1 MRRFSR
7 TTDDVQLTRPGSRE
21 PVTRGDNAMADSRTT
36 SGSRIALVLIV
47 TIASACRRS
56 AAEPDGPKAIRLVDA
71 FDAKLVEGSPGKPA
85 AAPPRTEW
93 RVDRAAP
100 RPAPPPPGPPPPPR
114 PRLPPRPA

>member
-7 TTDDVQLTRPGSRE
+7 TTDDVQLTGPGWRE

-56 AAEPDGPKAIRLVDA
+56 AAAPDGPKAIRLVDA

-93 RVDRAAP
+93 RVAA
-100 RPAPPPPGPPPPPR
+100 PPPR
-114 PRLPPRPA
+114 PPPPAPRAAPAPRP

>member
-56 AAEPDGPKAIRLVDA
+56 AAAPDGPKAIRLVDA
-71 FDAKLVEGSPGKPA
+71 FDAKLVQGSPGKPA

-93 RVDRAAP
+93 RCAG
-100 RPAPPPPGPPPPPR
+100 APPPPPPPPR
-114 PRLPPRPA
+114 PPPPPPPPPRPP

>member
-7 TTDDVQLTRPGSRE
+7 TTDDVQLTRPGSRG

-56 AAEPDGPKAIRLVDA
+56 AAAPDGPKAIRLVDA
-71 FDAKLVEGSPGKPA
+71 FEAKLVEGSPGKPA

-93 RVDRAAP
+93 RLR
-100 RPAPPPPGPPPPPR
+100 RPPPPPPAPPPR
-114 PRLPPRPA
+114 PRAPPPPFPP